1 MADQA
6 QQQQM
11 PPPPPQN
18 DQQQQQHQQ
27 QQQQQQQQ
35 MVNPVNQPAGQ
46 VPIVQAQV
54 VPAANGNMDLK
65 IQQTKLPEFWGQKDK
80 DSISANEFVKRVD
93 KLKSANNWSEKVA
106 FDNVGLALKGEANIW
121 LDSQVTL
128 KHIEGDR
135 EQWSIIRPYFKEE
148 FATESDDKLILD
160 GLAHMAMRPTE
171 NVRSFFGRLNAV
183 NKVIKDA
190 YDSYTIKPAA
200 PVPDNTGNITMPL
213 ANFQAYQKAL
223 IDNVMEFNILNQF
236 RAALLPELRRVINL
250 QPIETLDLDTAVR
263 LATIELRSR
272 DESKGSSKIQA
283 VQQDE
288 QDDNVEA
295 ITQNRQ
301 QRFAP
306 SNQQNRGQQNRQNY
320 RPQNNY
326 RPNNQQQW
334 RSGPNSNS
342 GPGNNSNRNKT
353 TCIFCKKLG
362 HRQEDCR
369 KRINANQPCL
379 DANGKTFWPN
389 INTTD
394 NGAPIQ
400 ALQDQDFQF

>member
-1 MADQA
+1 
-6 QQQQM
+6 
-11 PPPPPQN
+11 
-18 DQQQQQHQQ
+18 
-27 QQQQQQQQ
+27 
-35 MVNPVNQPAGQ
+35 
-46 VPIVQAQV
+46 
-54 VPAANGNMDLK
+54 
-65 IQQTKLPEFWGQKDK
+65 
-80 DSISANEFVKRVD
+80 
-93 KLKSANNWSEKVA
+93 
-106 FDNVGLALKGEANIW
+106 
-121 LDSQVTL
+121 
-128 KHIEGDR
+128 
-135 EQWSIIRPYFKEE
+135 
-148 FATESDDKLILD
+148 
-160 GLAHMAMRPTE
+160 
-171 NVRSFFGRLNAV
+171 
-183 NKVIKDA
+183 
-190 YDSYTIKPAA
+190 
-200 PVPDNTGNITMPL
+200 MPL

-272 DESKGSSKIQA
+272 EESKGSSKIQA

-301 QRFAP
+301 KRFTP

-362 HRQEDCR
+362 DRQEDCQ

-379 DANGKTFWPN
+379 DTSGKTFWPK
-389 INTTD
+389 INTTN